1 MNTFVQSRANAFIC
15 IAVVVVL
22 SIFSTAYSQSNF
34 KESTGSIDMVY
45 VEGGTFQMGCSGS
58 PTPACGP
65 NETPVRSV
73 TVSNYYIGK
82 TEVTNAQWRAVMNDT
97 STTSNN
103 KPKAS
108 IDWYRAV
115 EFVCELNKKSGK
127 KYRLATEAEWEFA
140 ARGGKN
146 NHNNGNR
153 YSGSN
158 SADGV
163 AWHSG
168 NAAQNCFTFGSN
180 TNCYGST
187 ASDVGQKTANQL
199 GLHDMSGNVREW
211 VYDAWNQSYPST
223 AQTDPTGAPTIHIQ
237 KIRRGGGYMTGAEE
251 ATVTA
256 RKIRSIEGADAD
268 VGFRLAISTNQ
279 NSIPNGMV
287 DACDIHR
294 PPISHGKNTKRD
306 DRLITGNDYAW
317 VQEMVYNNQ
326 TYTSVLKIWDDGTAV
341 MRNFMGQA
349 VSGEWATGNDF
360 SLYIM
365 TSNGTRNKYIYYV
378 VSPKMEITL
387 MPSNDMPN
395 RWEFKSAADVNVNIT
410 KPSLSNPPRTT
421 DQIIPAGT
429 VVNMDNPPTTGKDSR
444 LKLTNQSWVQDNVA
458 LGAGGTHRYRFD
470 YSWDAGDTARF
481 VVWDPGMNTS
491 VIISSGKWFTIDNT
505 FLRITDTK
513 NDRKY
518 DYLYSVVGDT
528 VHYHIS
534 FQGYERGDFRMFKKM
549 NSSSVPNWINPTMQ
563 PYQTNENGGSTY
575 LSPSEVAKLPSSS
588 SSGGGS
594 SGSGSGGSSS
604 DSNGSNPSSSSN
616 GIVSPIMLSQ
626 TANGSLFAYATAG
639 VIMLGNVPQGAK
651 VDIYSLQG
659 KSIYSATNNLPLAT
673 SQIKVNTGM
682 YIVKVNDQ
690 SLRIVVK

>member
-1 MNTFVQSRANAFIC
+1 MNAFIHGKAC
-15 IAVVVVL
+15 VLLLCVAVA
-22 SIFSTAYSQSNF
+22 AYSQSNF
-34 KESTGSIDMVY
+34 TESTGSIDMVY

-65 NETPVRSV
+65 NETPVRNV

-82 TEVTNAQWRAVMNDT
+82 TEVTNAQWRAVMGDDTDNDK
-97 STTSNN
+97 

-146 NHNNGNR
+146 NHNNGHR

-168 NAAQNCFTFGSN
+168 NAPNLCFGNYCIENMKAVSE
-180 TNCYGST
+180 
-187 ASDVGQKTANQL
+187 VGKKTANQL

-223 AQTDPTGAPTIHIQ
+223 DQIDPTGAPTIHIQ
-237 KIRRGGGYMTGAEE
+237 KIRRGGGYLTGAEE

-256 RKIRSIEGADAD
+256 RKIRSIEGADSD
-268 VGFRLAISTNQ
+268 VGFRLALSTNQ
-279 NSIPNGMV
+279 NSIPSGMV

-294 PPISHGKNTKRD
+294 PPVSHGKNTKRD

-317 VQEMVYNNQ
+317 VNETVWSGN
-326 TYTSVLKIWDDGTAV
+326 TFTSVLKIWDDGTAV
-341 MRNFMGQA
+341 MRNSMGQT

-365 TSNGTRNKYIYYV
+365 TSSGTRNKYIYYV

-387 MPSNDMPN
+387 MPENDMPN
-395 RWEFKSAADVNVNIT
+395 RWEYKPASDVNVSIT
-410 KPSLSNPPRTT
+410 KPSLSNPPRTP

-429 VVNMDNPPTTGKDSR
+429 VVDMDNPPKTGKDQR
-444 LKLTNQSWVQDNVA
+444 LIVATSLTAGPQAWVQDNVA

-470 YSWDAGDTARF
+470 YTNDTARF
-481 VVWDPGMNTS
+481 VVWDPGMSTS
-491 VIISSGKWFTIDNT
+491 VIISAGKWFTIDDT
-505 FLRITDTK
+505 FLRITGSNGKT
-513 NDRKY
+513 Y
-518 DYLYSVVGDT
+518 DYLYNVTSGSDPT
-528 VHYHIS
+528 HYHIS
-534 FQGYERGDFRMFKKM
+534 FQGYERGDFRMFKKFAIAD
-549 NSSSVPNWINPTMQ
+549 VPNWMNPTME
-563 PYQTNENGGSTY
+563 PYANAANGGSTY
-575 LSPSEVAKLPSSS
+575 LSPSEVADLPT
-588 SSGGGS
+588 
-594 SGSGSGGSSS
+594 
-604 DSNGSNPSSSSN
+604 
-616 GIVSPIMLSQ
+616 PIMRPQIPSGQ
-626 TANGSLFAYATAG
+626 VFAYAVKGA
-639 VIMLGNVPQGAK
+639 IMLGNVPKGAK
-651 VDIYSLQG
+651 AQVYNLSG
-659 KSIYSATNNLPLAT
+659 KLIAT
-673 SQIKVNTGM
+673 SHSPMATSHLQINVQTAGM
-682 YIVKVNDQ
+682 YIVKVNNQ
-690 SLRIVVK
+690 TLRIFLTGGP